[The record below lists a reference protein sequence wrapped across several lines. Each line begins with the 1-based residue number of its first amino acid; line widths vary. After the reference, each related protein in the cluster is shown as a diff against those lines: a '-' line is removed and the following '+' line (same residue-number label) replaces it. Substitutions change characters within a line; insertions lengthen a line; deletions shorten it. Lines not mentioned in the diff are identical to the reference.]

1 MFSLPVWLK
10 QFFQR
15 QVVKYTRKGLSGSG
29 CLIPSGNGS
38 YILEKEGTWAVHGTE
53 LLTERLKMKYIEI
66 VTGI

>member
-1 MFSLPVWLK
+1 MFSLTIWLK

-15 QVVKYTRKGLSGSG
+15 QGVKYSRKELSGSG
-29 CLIPSGNGS
+29 CLISSGNGN
-38 YILEKEGTWAVHGTE
+38 YILEKEGTWAVHGSE